1 MRIAALDLGTNSFHL
16 LIVDAQS
23 DGTFVPLAKEKEMLR
38 LGDLVTR
45 EGFVPEPDAARAVAT
60 VARFRSLADA
70 AGCEEIV
77 ACATSA
83 IREAENGG
91 ELVDRIRDE
100 AGVDVQ
106 VITGAEEARLI
117 FEAIRASV
125 VIDPPPAVAFDMGGG
140 SLEVMVGDRQGLRW
154 SSSVKLGVA
163 RLTAELV
170 RHDPPSDGDIR
181 RLRKRF
187 TADLAPLA
195 EEVAPHRPG
204 TFVGTSGTLCTL
216 ARMAGA
222 ARNGTVPSSVNQLH
236 FVRDELLPIHEELVS
251 QPASARAKMPGL
263 DAGRADIIVAGSLFL
278 LTAMELF
285 GFEEMT
291 VSEWALREGIVLDAI
306 GHHDA
311 ADWSG
316 DPRAIRRASVLE
328 LCRRCNWDEVH
339 SRQVAKLALRLFDQ
353 TLSLHGLSPH
363 DREILELASLLH
375 DIGAHVSNEAHHKH
389 TAYLIQHGRLR
400 GFPPEEVDVLAA
412 LGRYHRGGDPRASRD
427 PLASLGPE
435 WHERVPQLAA
445 LLRVADGLDRS
456 RSGTVDDIRL
466 DIGKNRA
473 RLIVASSGDADV
485 DVWGARRK
493 RELFEKLFDRR
504 LEVVAAPS
512 HRTQLESAS

>member
-16 LIVDAQS
+16 LIVDAQG
-23 DGTFVPLAKEKEMLR
+23 DRTFVPLAKEKEMLR
-38 LGDLVTR
+38 LGDVVAR
-45 EGFVPEPDAARAVAT
+45 EGRVPELDAARAVAT

-91 ELVDRIRDE
+91 ELVDHIGDE
-100 AGVDVQ
+100 AGVDVR

-125 VIDPPPAVAFDMGGG
+125 VIDPAPALAFDMGGG
-140 SLEVMVGDRQGLRW
+140 SLEVMVGDRRGLRW
-154 SSSVKLGVA
+154 SSSLKLGVA
-163 RLTAELV
+163 RLTAEMV
-170 RHDPPSDGDIR
+170 RHDPPSEGDVR
-181 RLRKRF
+181 RLRKAF
-187 TADLAPLA
+187 TAGLAPLA
-195 EEVAPHRPG
+195 NDVAPHDPALV
-204 TFVGTSGTLCTL
+204 VGTSGTLCTL
-216 ARMAGA
+216 ARMVAARRAGA
-222 ARNGTVPSSVNQLH
+222 VPASVNQLRFSRNELIPIH
-236 FVRDELLPIHEELVS
+236 KELLA
-251 QPASARAKMPGL
+251 QPAATRARIPGL

-328 LCRRCNWDEVH
+328 LCHRCNWDEVH
-339 SRQVAKLALRLFDQ
+339 SRQVAKLALQLFDQ
-353 TLSLHGLSPH
+353 TLPLHGLGPH
-363 DREILELASLLH
+363 DRDILDLASLLH

-389 TAYLIQHGRLR
+389 TAYLIEHGRLR

-412 LGRYHRGGDPRASRD
+412 LGRYHRGGDPRSSRE

-435 WHERVPQLAA
+435 WHERVPKLAA

-456 RSGTVDDIRL
+456 RSGSVEDVRL
-466 DIGKNRA
+466 RIGNKRV
-473 RLIVASSGDADV
+473 RLMVASSGDADV

-493 RELFEKLFDRR
+493 RELFEKLFGRR
-504 LEVVAAPS
+504 LEVLAES
-512 HRTQLESAS
+512 SRRTPFESAS